1 MAELNF
7 NALIPEG
14 PRGFYQGFEQGQAQ
28 RAEQQNQLAK
38 QQADMQAQQF
48 NALKMQGY
56 QEDRA
61 TKSRAEKAALF
72 HDSILRAPDP
82 DTARSIIKR
91 QYADPDLGPFLQR
104 TIPLDAALSEISNDP
119 EQFKKYQSRASLG
132 AEGYAKS
139 QLPKVAGNNI
149 YLPEENRFIAAP
161 REFAPPAPGMPVAV
175 MGADGR
181 PQYVSREQA
190 IGMTPFSPAAVKFIG
205 GGGGGA
211 GAGSA
216 MPKAPSGYRYTQAGD
231 LEAIPGGPAAA
242 GPNLTPKDIQ
252 KREAV
257 LPQARQA
264 VSTVSNTMSIIG
276 ETVDRLIA
284 NKDGLNG
291 ITGLISGRTPGIT
304 DAARK
309 AQADIE
315 QLKNLAF
322 VQGLT
327 ELRAASKT
335 GAGVG
340 NVSNKEGD
348 RFENLK
354 ASLDRTQSYGDIV
367 DALKRLKS
375 QSEFTMQSLKEAF
388 DETYSYKSS
397 APAAPQLNAQD
408 KEALDWANSN
418 PRDPRAAQIKQR
430 LGAK

>member
-61 TKSRAEKAALF
+61 SKSRAEKAALF

-205 GGGGGA
+205 GGGGG
-211 GAGSA
+211 GAGGGRA
-216 MPKAPSGYRYTQAGD
+216 APVGKAPLGYRFTPAGD
-231 LEAIPGGPAAA
+231 LEPIPGGPVATKQGDAATKKEEGVTQAINILDSLGDAYSELDRMKAIPSQQRGALSNVLSSVAASQMGQLAGRATGTEAQTQRDIASSSRLQLLNAVKNATNMSSQQLNSNVEFTTWLNSLTDPARGIETNKTILENMRKFVHSGGTYSAKKPASGGSSAAQERADANAAIAA
-242 GPNLTPKDIQ
+242 G
-252 KREAV
+252 
-257 LPQARQA
+257 
-264 VSTVSNTMSIIG
+264 
-276 ETVDRLIA
+276 
-284 NKDGLNG
+284 
-291 ITGLISGRTPGIT
+291 
-304 DAARK
+304 
-309 AQADIE
+309 
-315 QLKNLAF
+315 
-322 VQGLT
+322 
-327 ELRAASKT
+327 
-335 GAGVG
+335 
-340 NVSNKEGD
+340 
-348 RFENLK
+348 
-354 ASLDRTQSYGDIV
+354 
-367 DALKRLKS
+367 
-375 QSEFTMQSLKEAF
+375 
-388 DETYSYKSS
+388 
-397 APAAPQLNAQD
+397 APAAAVRQ
-408 KEALDWANSN
+408 
-418 PRDPRAAQIKQR
+418 RFKQNTGQE
-430 LGAK
+430 L

>member
-139 QLPKVAGNNI
+139 QLPKVVGNNV
-149 YLPEENRFIAAP
+149 YLPDENRYIAAP

-190 IGMTPFSPAAVKFIG
+190 LGMTPFSPAAVKFIG
-205 GGGGGA
+205 GGGGA
-211 GAGSA
+211 GAGGGRA
-216 MPKAPSGYRYTQAGD
+216 APVGKAPLGYRFTPAGD
-231 LEAIPGGPAAA
+231 LEPIPGGPVAAKQGDAATKKEEGVTQAINILDSLGDAYSELDRMKAIPSQQRGALSNVLSSVAASQMGQLAGRATGTEAQTQRDIASSSRLQLLNAVKNATGMSSQQLNSNVEFTTWLNSLTDPARGIETNKTILENMRKFVDSGGTYSAKKPASGGSSAAQERADANAAIAA
-242 GPNLTPKDIQ
+242 G
-252 KREAV
+252 
-257 LPQARQA
+257 
-264 VSTVSNTMSIIG
+264 
-276 ETVDRLIA
+276 
-284 NKDGLNG
+284 
-291 ITGLISGRTPGIT
+291 
-304 DAARK
+304 
-309 AQADIE
+309 
-315 QLKNLAF
+315 
-322 VQGLT
+322 
-327 ELRAASKT
+327 
-335 GAGVG
+335 
-340 NVSNKEGD
+340 
-348 RFENLK
+348 
-354 ASLDRTQSYGDIV
+354 
-367 DALKRLKS
+367 
-375 QSEFTMQSLKEAF
+375 
-388 DETYSYKSS
+388 
-397 APAAPQLNAQD
+397 APAAAVRQ
-408 KEALDWANSN
+408 
-418 PRDPRAAQIKQR
+418 RFKQNTGQE
-430 LGAK
+430 L